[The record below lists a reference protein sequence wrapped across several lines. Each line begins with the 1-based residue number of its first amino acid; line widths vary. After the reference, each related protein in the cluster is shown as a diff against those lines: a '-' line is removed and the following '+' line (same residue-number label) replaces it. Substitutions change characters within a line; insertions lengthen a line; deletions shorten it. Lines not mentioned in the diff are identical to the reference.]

1 MSASALTLE
10 AVKEQFCTVD
20 KKEALIKIREGLDDE
35 WDIEQA
41 AELTVEIG
49 KKMEADTAA
58 NGLTWAPA
66 ERLLWT
72 VKEAFILGCLDMAAK
87 MMIVNDMG
95 YEALEEMAEQMDAGG
110 EVKEHG

>member
-35 WDIEQA
+35 WGIEQA
-41 AELTVEIG
+41 AELTAEIG

-58 NGLTWAPA
+58 NGLTWTPA

-72 VKEAFILGCLDMAAK
+72 VKEAFILGSLDMAAT
-87 MMIVNDMG
+87 MMLVNDMG
-95 YEALEEMAEQMDAGG
+95 YEALAGEGEQL
-110 EVKEHG
+110 